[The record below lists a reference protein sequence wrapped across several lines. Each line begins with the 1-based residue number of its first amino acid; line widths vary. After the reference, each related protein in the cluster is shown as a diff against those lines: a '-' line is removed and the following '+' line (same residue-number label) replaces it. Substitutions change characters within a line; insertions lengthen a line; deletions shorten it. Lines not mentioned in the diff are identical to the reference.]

1 MSQLAEPCASQPAE
15 MATASLRTVQSLSRD
30 FPSTSLTRLLHIRCP
45 VIQAPMW
52 PLSPPALIAATS
64 NAGGLGSI
72 AAARLTPEQ
81 LTAEIAAVRR
91 LTTLPFAVNLFVPKD
106 GGPYTEEQVQHVRH
120 TLATRIHPHVEAT
133 DADTLPSPPP
143 PAWSPAAFRQ
153 SVERFERQVEAMLAA
168 DTPVFSW
175 TFGIP
180 SVAILQ
186 QCKQRGVVTLGT
198 ANTPADAAA
207 LLATRLVD
215 GIIVQGAEAGG
226 HRGTFS
232 TSDAETIQ
240 RANIGL
246 FALLPLI
253 RQLDPNIPL
262 IAAGAVMRGSQLAA
276 ALLLGAD
283 GAQCG
288 TRFLTAA
295 EATLTPAAH
304 RSILLEAG
312 GQLAAGHYRGTLLT
326 RAFTGRAARGLH
338 NEMIEAFDEHT
349 APHTP
354 LPWEVQSSQVQPYVR
369 AAVKRGDTRLMQLWA
384 GQAYP
389 MCDDK
394 AAADIVE
401 EMVQEAKA
409 VLT

>member
-1 MSQLAEPCASQPAE
+1 
-15 MATASLRTVQSLSRD
+15 MAASLRTVQSLSRN
-30 FPSTSLTRLLHIRCP
+30 FPTTSLTRLLNISHP
-45 VIQAPMW
+45 VIQAPMS
-52 PLSPPALIAATS
+52 PISPPALVAAVS

-72 AAARLTPEQ
+72 AAARMTAEQ

-91 LTTLPFAVNLFVPKD
+91 LTTRPFAVNLFVPKD
-106 GGPYTEEQVQHVRH
+106 GGPYTAEQAEHVRS
-120 TLATRIHPHVEAT
+120 TLASRVHPHIQAT
-133 DADTLPSPPP
+133 DKESLPPP
-143 PAWSPAAFRQ
+143 PPPVWSANQFRE
-153 SVERFERQVEAMLAA
+153 SMARFERQVEALLAA

-180 SVAILQ
+180 SRDLLQ
-186 QCKQRGVVTLGT
+186 QCKRRAVVTLGT
-198 ANTPADAAA
+198 ATTPADAAA
-207 LLATRLVD
+207 LLATQLVD
-215 GIIVQGAEAGG
+215 GIVVQGAEAGG
-226 HRGTFS
+226 HRGTFT

-240 RANIGL
+240 RASIGL

-253 RQLDPNIPL
+253 RQIAPSIPL
-262 IAAGAVMRGSQLAA
+262 IAAGGIMRGSQLAA

-304 RSILLEAG
+304 RAVLLEAG
-312 GQLAAGHYRGTLLT
+312 EQLAAGHYRDTLLT
-326 RAFTGRAARGLH
+326 RAFSGRAARGFH
-338 NEMIEAFDEHT
+338 NDMVDAWDENT

-354 LPWEVQSSQVQPYVR
+354 LPWEVQALQVQPYVR
-369 AAVKRGDTRLMQLWA
+369 AAVRRGDSRWMQMWA

-394 AAADIVE
+394 PAADIVH
-401 EMVQEAKA
+401 EMVEEATT
-409 VLT
+409 VLG